1 MIKTKKRHKKKGGTK
16 SEERRRSIIS
26 NAREGR
32 EYKYRIGVND
42 TIRKL
47 EENLGQEYVGPPDF
61 EKTHKWMSKYN
72 ELLKMMPELAKKDN
86 DPTLDVGHF
95 TYNRL
100 TDLKAKHKKL
110 LIKNEKAFQS
120 LKNLPSPPKHIG
132 PTKLTGQ
139 GKKKKK
145 RSKTKKKKGGK
156 TKKIRSKT
164 KKKRSKIKK

>member
-1 MIKTKKRHKKKGGTK
+1 MIKTKKKRHKKSKGGTK
-16 SEERRRSIIS
+16 SEERRRSIIG
-26 NAREGR
+26 NTREGR
-32 EYKYRIGVND
+32 KYKYRIGVND

-47 EENLGQEYVGPPDF
+47 EENLGHEYVGPPDF

-72 ELLKMMPELAKKDN
+72 ELLKIMPELAKEDN

-110 LIKNEKAFQS
+110 LIENEKVFRS
-120 LKNLPSPPKHIG
+120 LKNLPSPPKDIG
-132 PTKLTGQ
+132 PTKFTDQ
-139 GKKKKK
+139 GKK
-145 RSKTKKKKGGK
+145 KKKKGGK
-156 TKKIRSKT
+156 TKKKRSKT

>member
-1 MIKTKKRHKKKGGTK
+1 MIKTKKKRHKKSKGGTK
-16 SEERRRSIIS
+16 SEERRRSIIG
-26 NAREGR
+26 NTREGR
-32 EYKYRIGVND
+32 KYKYRIGVND

-72 ELLKMMPELAKKDN
+72 ELLKMMPELAKEDN

-100 TDLKAKHKKL
+100 TDLKTKHKKL
-110 LIKNEKAFQS
+110 LIENEKAFKS
-120 LKNLPSPPKHIG
+120 LENLHSPPKDIG
-132 PTKLTGQ
+132 PTKFTGQ
-139 GKKKKK
+139 GKK
-145 RSKTKKKKGGK
+145 KKKKGGK
-156 TKKIRSKT
+156 TKKKRSKT